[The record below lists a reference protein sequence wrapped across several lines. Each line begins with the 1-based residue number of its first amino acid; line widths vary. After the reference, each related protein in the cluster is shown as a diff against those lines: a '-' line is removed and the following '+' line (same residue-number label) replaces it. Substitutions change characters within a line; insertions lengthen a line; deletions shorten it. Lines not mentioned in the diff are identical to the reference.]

1 MMIDVDLIN
10 SIALSTSESFE
21 YRDKLNQKQL
31 DSIPNKFTEEV
42 EIHPSQ
48 RQILSRVVSRKV
60 V

>member
-21 YRDKLNQKQL
+21 YKDKLNQKQL

-48 RQILSRVVSRKV
+48 RQILSKYID
-60 V
+60 